1 MSVKSL
7 RIPEDI
13 ETAIAYV
20 AKLEKIEKSQSLRK
34 LTRIGF
40 ECYVAKSYEQ
50 GKVTLREA
58 SKLLKLTLSE
68 TLDVL
73 SAMGVKGNIRSSEVL
88 ESFRAIR

>member
-13 ETAIAYV
+13 ERAIGYV

-34 LTRIGF
+34 LARIGF

-50 GKVTLREA
+50 GRLTLREV

-68 TLDVL
+68 TLDL
-73 SAMGVKGNIRSSEVL
+73 LLAMGVKGNIRSSEVL